1 MSNIKMSDT
10 FNGKVKREM
19 YDDESVLSDN
29 VYFLSEDH
37 QLDAMVYAINSHD
50 ALTARVAELEAA
62 LNHVLKM
69 QTRGYVRFG
78 AEFNKMADEALE
90 DKS

>member
-1 MSNIKMSDT
+1 MKNNIPITVSLELMDL
-10 FNGKVKREM
+10 
-19 YDDESVLSDN
+19 DDDIS
-29 VYFLSEDH
+29 
-37 QLDAMVYAINSHD
+37 AIPNYIYSLRRLND
-50 ALTARVAELEAA
+50 DLAARVAKLEAA

-78 AEFNKMADEALE
+78 AEFNKMADEAIE